1 MMKHRMM
8 TSLAIAAIAAA
19 TLGIPAFAGEMK
31 QEAYTVTVKD
41 AVGRGTDRTLPGLK
55 NSDGGVQYYDTE
67 DTGGKERSH
76 GIRNGFLSMKT
87 ETGILRWQMA
97 AGFMLP
103 RQEALLSINGRI

>member
-55 NSDGGVQYYDTE
+55 NSDGGVTISVVQADGNTAQEDLPPQKTDENGNQYFEMADGSRIYVTPS
-67 DTGGKERSH
+67 RSASV
-76 GIRNGFLSMKT
+76 N
-87 ETGILRWQMA
+87 
-97 AGFMLP
+97 
-103 RQEALLSINGRI
+103 